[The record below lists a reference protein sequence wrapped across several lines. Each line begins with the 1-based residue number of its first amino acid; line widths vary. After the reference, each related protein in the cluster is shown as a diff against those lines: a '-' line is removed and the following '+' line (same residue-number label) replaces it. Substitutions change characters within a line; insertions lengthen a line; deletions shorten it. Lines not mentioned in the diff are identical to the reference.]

1 MTLFLALTSFGGT
14 QILSVR
20 DIQYQEERKIAK
32 WINIY
37 CYYTKIWP
45 KREDHASHP
54 VIYLQRAIYTSL
66 AIDLPV

>member
-32 WINIY
+32 
-37 CYYTKIWP
+37 
-45 KREDHASHP
+45 
-54 VIYLQRAIYTSL
+54 
-66 AIDLPV
+66 